1 MTYTLNFTVTLFGAD
16 REDLDRAAEKLQ
28 EALTHAFDNDV
39 IGLGEEP
46 PHVKLLIGQNT
57 VSVIRAR

>member
-1 MTYTLNFTVTLFGAD
+1 MTYTLNFTVTLFSED
-16 REDLDRAAEKLQ
+16 RDALDGAAEKLQ

-46 PHVKLLIGQNT
+46 PHARMLVGRNT
-57 VSVIRAR
+57 VSVI